1 MLAWHNQSET
11 GDGVDPSTREL
22 GLRLHELGKAV
33 RLIRQQ
39 RADPH
44 DPISPGT
51 LALLL
56 HIDEHSTGCHGREL
70 AIRAGLDPST
80 VSRGVAAL
88 VAHGLVRRH
97 ADPADGRAS
106 VLEVTPAGRR
116 VLDRAHSRYGEVLQQ
131 ALADWTPDEV
141 SALSAALHRF
151 TDDVEN
157 TLGQHPTHRP
167 DTLEAAR

>member
-1 MLAWHNQSET
+1 MDA
-11 GDGVDPSTREL
+11 STREL

-39 RADPH
+39 RADGH

-70 AIRAGLDPST
+70 ALRAGLDPST

-88 VAHGLVRRH
+88 VAQGLVRRH

-106 VLEVTPAGRR
+106 VLVLTPAGRQA
-116 VLDRAHSRYGEVLQQ
+116 LDHAHSRYGELLQRV
-131 ALADWTPDEV
+131 LADWTPDEV

-151 TDDVEN
+151 TADVEN
-157 TLGQHPTHRP
+157 ALGQPPTTSHSH
-167 DTLEAAR
+167 TLEAAR